1 MGTRKAFVIGR
12 KTGRLVTLVVVGA
25 ARPPIIGPWVMR
37 AVVSA
42 N

>member
-1 MGTRKAFVIGR
+1 MGGRQAFVFGR
-12 KTGRLVTLVVVGA
+12 KTGRLVTLVVLCA
-25 ARPPIIGPWVMR
+25 ARPPIVGPWVVR